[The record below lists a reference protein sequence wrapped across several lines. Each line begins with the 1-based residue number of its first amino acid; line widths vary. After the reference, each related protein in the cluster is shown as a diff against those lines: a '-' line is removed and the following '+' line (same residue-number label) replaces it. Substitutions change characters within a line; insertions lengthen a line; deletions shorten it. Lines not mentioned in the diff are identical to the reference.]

1 MRAVPKKLMAIL
13 CGVFPSAFILLSCAL
28 VHMGE
33 SDSNI
38 TRQMITFRELWGYVL
53 EGEENSYTGTEP
65 LTDIGYFCATIGAKG
80 GLRLS
85 HKTRELKSGFTSP
98 RVHMVVAVISR
109 PALLHFCLSPE
120 FGMREDLV
128 AQIAEASKRFDGVQI
143 DFESVLAEDANNYLD
158 FLKLLKAN
166 LGGKTLSVAVP
177 PRRAHVDDAYDYAAV
192 AEIADRIIVMAYDQH
207 WRTSVPGPV
216 ASLEWCNE
224 VSSYALEKIPLERLV
239 MGLPLYGRSW
249 QDREHSRAL
258 RYPQVRTMLERRG
271 GSRTE
276 LNGSPSFGY
285 EERVSVRVYYDD
297 VDSLL
302 EKLNLYRVK
311 GVGAVSF
318 WRMGQESRELWEALA
333 RE

>member
-1 MRAVPKKLMAIL
+1 MRAVTKKFMEIL
-13 CGVFPSAFILLSCAL
+13 CGAFSSAFILLSCAL
-28 VHMGE
+28 VHTGG
-33 SDSNI
+33 SDSNVS
-38 TRQMITFRELWGYVL
+38 RQRIAFRELWGYVL
-53 EGEENSYTGTEP
+53 EGEEDSYTGTEP

-85 HKTRELKSGFTSP
+85 RAARELKNGFPSP
-98 RVHMVVAVISR
+98 RVHLVVAVISR
-109 PALLHFCLSPE
+109 PALLHLCLNP
-120 FGMREDLV
+120 GYGVREGIV
-128 AQIAEASKRFDGVQI
+128 AQIAEESRRFDGVQI

-158 FLKLLKAN
+158 FMKLLKAN

-192 AEIADRIIVMAYDQH
+192 AAVADRVIVMAYDQH
-207 WRTSVPGPV
+207 WRTSAPGPV

-258 RYPQVRTMLERRG
+258 RYPQVRTLLERRG
-271 GSRTE
+271 VKRTA
-276 LNGSPSFGY
+276 LRGSPSFSY
-285 EERVSVRVYYDD
+285 EERVSIRVYYDD
-297 VDSLL
+297 IESLL

-318 WRMGQESRELWEALA
+318 WRVGQESRELWEALA